1 MTTSAPT
8 TILRT
13 VDKPRLQ
20 VIGEPIPTPRRPPNE
35 QLRPREFLTAQ
46 EEPAIFA
53 LSRACIARGI
63 GSSNPSPSS
72 GESGANL
79 SLAGIRLPT
88 SRSRGFPRV
97 CAARLAARS
106 AETRRVEQYR
116 TKERQYLCRPLFQYR
131 RAAGAVSGPWRGW
144 LAGKRVGRGVP
155 ISVGR

>member
-13 VDKPRLQ
+13 VDKPRLR

-53 LSRACIARGI
+53 LSRTCIARGT

-72 GESGANL
+72 SESANFRSL
-79 SLAGIRLPT
+79 SGSGHLRTSQRTGRDPSSSSTPGLAEPPWP
-88 SRSRGFPRV
+88 SRPQPKLVELEIDDGRRSPLSQLIGLRRFPASRRD
-97 CAARLAARS
+97 
-106 AETRRVEQYR
+106 TH
-116 TKERQYLCRPLFQYR
+116 
-131 RAAGAVSGPWRGW
+131 
-144 LAGKRVGRGVP
+144 
-155 ISVGR
+155 

>member
-13 VDKPRLQ
+13 VDKPRLR

-53 LSRACIARGI
+53 LSRTCIARGT

-72 GESGANL
+72 GES
-79 SLAGIRLPT
+79 SELPT
-88 SRSRGFPRV
+88 MSAANAPPVGLPCSRPRHRSV
-97 CAARLAARS
+97 EPNGLPTPPCFCPLRNLDKNGIIVGDCRARNPMS
-106 AETRRVEQYR
+106 
-116 TKERQYLCRPLFQYR
+116 LCLPSPVK
-131 RAAGAVSGPWRGW
+131 AG
-144 LAGKRVGRGVP
+144 
-155 ISVGR
+155 

>member
-53 LSRACIARGI
+53 LSRACIARGT

-72 GESGANL
+72 GESNELRYATT
-79 SLAGIRLPT
+79 APEQTGIRSCNT
-88 SRSRGFPRV
+88 ASN
-97 CAARLAARS
+97 AN
-106 AETRRVEQYR
+106 
-116 TKERQYLCRPLFQYR
+116 
-131 RAAGAVSGPWRGW
+131 W
-144 LAGKRVGRGVP
+144 
-155 ISVGR
+155 

>member
-13 VDKPRLQ
+13 VDKPRLR

-53 LSRACIARGI
+53 LSRACIARGT

-72 GESGANL
+72 AESANYRFRAGLPTLGSDRQQLVGL
-79 SLAGIRLPT
+79 SLVPCG
-88 SRSRGFPRV
+88 
-97 CAARLAARS
+97 
-106 AETRRVEQYR
+106 
-116 TKERQYLCRPLFQYR
+116 R
-131 RAAGAVSGPWRGW
+131 RATC
-144 LAGKRVGRGVP
+144 GRGRHLGSFRP
-155 ISVGR
+155 KLISASPHYPPLLV

>member
-13 VDKPRLQ
+13 VDKPRLR

-53 LSRACIARGI
+53 LSRACIARGT

-79 SLAGIRLPT
+79 TFSIRAGERHPERRPGARGRDEGTDWRFFNELK
-88 SRSRGFPRV
+88 RELKGNQRGFR
-97 CAARLAARS
+97 
-106 AETRRVEQYR
+106 
-116 TKERQYLCRPLFQYR
+116 K
-131 RAAGAVSGPWRGW
+131 G
-144 LAGKRVGRGVP
+144 
-155 ISVGR
+155 